1 MRDAIIQAFGIDIS
15 NTASKIYWEQYIKLK
30 CFLHFFTLQKAELIS
45 FWVKIL
51 DPHGIR
57 HINRGKMQDFLEV
70 LARGSMTE
78 SQTLVSKEFSIK
90 TLKLFEAEG
99 CLSENGQEVLL
110 EKVEDCF

>member
-57 HINRGKMQDFLEV
+57 HMQRRCTMHTQHRSLSGIEGPVVSVAV
-70 LARGSMTE
+70 L
-78 SQTLVSKEFSIK
+78 
-90 TLKLFEAEG
+90 
-99 CLSENGQEVLL
+99 
-110 EKVEDCF
+110 